1 LASERVLHR
10 PTIYYGY
17 YLVAAAFVAQF
28 VSIGVISYVMGPFML
43 PMIEELGWTRA
54 EYTISRSISQ
64 IVMGIAGFFIGAYVD
79 RIGARPL
86 MYLGTAV
93 LGISLAAHSL
103 VDELWHWF
111 FLNGLVATLGCALI
125 GNLVVNVTMA
135 KWFVEKRGQVVAW
148 AAMGVS
154 LGGVII
160 TPGAIYLIDQLGW
173 REAWIV
179 LAVLFTLLMIPAAAV
194 MRRAPEDHGLHP
206 DGRSQQDVDEG
217 RAEKAA
223 ADLARSMTRAEALRT
238 STFYMMVFA
247 FGLFTINIIVML
259 LQTVPYLTD
268 AGFSRNQ
275 AALAVVFATFP
286 SMLSKPV
293 WGYFIDHLPA
303 KPLAALGAA
312 VTGAA
317 LLAVVFAVQAGNLV
331 WIYTAFVFLGLGWGG
346 MIPLQEVI
354 WGSFFG
360 RRHLGAVRSAGLP
373 ITLLISAAAPVLVSY
388 YQDTTGSYD
397 GAILAVAICNL
408 VSAFLIL
415 SLRPPRRKQ

>member
-1 LASERVLHR
+1 M
-10 PTIYYGY
+10 
-17 YLVAAAFVAQF
+17 AAAFIAQF
-28 VSIGVISYVMGPFML
+28 VSIGVISYVLGPFMV

-54 EYTISRSISQ
+54 EYTLSRSISQ
-64 IVMGIAGFFIGAYVD
+64 IVMGVAGFFIGAYVD

-86 MYLGTAV
+86 MLIGTVV
-93 LGISLAAHSL
+93 LATSLAAHALIS
-103 VDELWHWF
+103 ELWHWF
-111 FLNGLVATLGCALI
+111 LLNGLFATLGCALI

-160 TPGAIYLIDQLGW
+160 TPGAIYLIDSLGW
-173 REAWIV
+173 RDAWLL
-179 LAVLFTLLMIPAAAV
+179 LAVLFTLLMIPTASV

-206 DGRSQQDVDEG
+206 DGRSQADVDG
-217 RAEKAA
+217 GKAVKAA

-238 STFYMMVFA
+238 STFYMMVLA
-247 FGLFTINIIVML
+247 FGLFVINIIVML

-268 AGFSRNQ
+268 AGFSRKQ

-286 SMLSKPV
+286 SMISKPV
-293 WGYFIDHLPA
+293 WGYFIDRLPA
-303 KPLAALGAA
+303 KPLAALGSA
-312 VTGAA
+312 VTGLA
-317 LLAVVFAVQAGNLV
+317 LLAVVLAVQAGVLS

-354 WGSFFG
+354 WASFFG
-360 RRHLGAVRSAGLP
+360 RRYLGAVRSAGLP

-397 GAILAVAICNL
+397 GAILAIAVCNL
-408 VSAFLIL
+408 VAAVLIL
-415 SLRPPRRKQ
+415 LLRPPKRQFANQVPAAEPVNELV